1 MARCWDADT
10 NKRPSFSMLVRDID
24 RLVSAIAGYLT
35 MGSLISDAVVMT
47 NLEASV

>member
-35 MGSLISDAVVMT
+35 MGSLISDSAMET
-47 NLEASV
+47 QKETLL